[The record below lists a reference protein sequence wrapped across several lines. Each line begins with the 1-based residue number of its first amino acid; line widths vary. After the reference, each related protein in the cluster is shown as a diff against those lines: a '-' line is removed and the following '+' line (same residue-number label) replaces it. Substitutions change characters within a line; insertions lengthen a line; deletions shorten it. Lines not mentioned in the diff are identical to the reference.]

1 MTGKVFVD
9 LGMSLDGF
17 VAGPNGGPR
26 NPLGDGG
33 TRVHQWVYG
42 LRSWRERLGME
53 GGETEGDDELIRE
66 VFARAGAYVMGR
78 RMFDEGELA
87 WPDPPP
93 FRAPV
98 FVLTSSPRQ
107 PWVRQGGT
115 TFNFVTDGVHSA
127 LAQARKA
134 AAGKDVQI
142 SGGASTVRQFID
154 AGLVDDLQVHVSAVL
169 LGAGLP
175 LFDGSRTVPFELER
189 VRVMDSPGVTHLAYR
204 LPRSSG

>member
-1 MTGKVFVD
+1 
-9 LGMSLDGF
+9 
-17 VAGPNGGPR
+17 
-26 NPLGDGG
+26 
-33 TRVHQWVYG
+33 
-42 LRSWRERLGME
+42 ME
-53 GGETEGDDELIRE
+53 GGETGGDDELIRE

-115 TFNFVTDGVHSA
+115 TFNFVTGGVHSA
-127 LAQARKA
+127 LAQARAA

-175 LFDGSRTVPFELER
+175 LFDGSRTVPVELER

>member
-17 VAGPNGGPR
+17 VAGPTGGPR

-33 TRVHQWVYG
+33 TRVHECVYG

-53 GGETEGDDELIRE
+53 GGETGSDDELIRE
-66 VFARAGAYVMGR
+66 VFARGGAYVMGR

-93 FRAPV
+93 SR
-98 FVLTSSPRQ
+98 
-107 PWVRQGGT
+107 
-115 TFNFVTDGVHSA
+115 
-127 LAQARKA
+127 
-134 AAGKDVQI
+134 
-142 SGGASTVRQFID
+142 
-154 AGLVDDLQVHVSAVL
+154 VHVSAVL

-175 LFDGSRTVPFELER
+175 LFDGSRTVPVELER